1 MISTKSRRATRVW
14 GGPEPDRMTIVFSGG
29 TDIRDRSYRLV
40 QHPKVSRDTLPAAM
54 QEMGR
59 FYH

>member
-1 MISTKSRRATRVW
+1 
-14 GGPEPDRMTIVFSGG
+14 MTIVFSGG